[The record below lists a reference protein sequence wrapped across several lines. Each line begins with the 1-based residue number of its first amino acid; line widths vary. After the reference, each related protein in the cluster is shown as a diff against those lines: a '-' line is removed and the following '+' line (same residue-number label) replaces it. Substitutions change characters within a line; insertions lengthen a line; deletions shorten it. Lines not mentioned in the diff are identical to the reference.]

1 SLRELSHVAASRD
14 PNNTQRVL
22 SLSSKK
28 ERRSGRLPRLA
39 DGACHV
45 PLLARVGDVLEVR
58 AFGLGDPEN
67 PCAIGP
73 VEETRAPLGAEGLGG
88 LDRGRAGRS
97 VVGGGERLAAGRH
110 DRRRG
115 DRKSVV

>member
-1 SLRELSHVAASRD
+1 GPPVTTH
-14 PNNTQRVL
+14 NTQRVL

-58 AFGLGDPEN
+58 AFGLEDPEN
-67 PCAIGP
+67 PCAVGP

-88 LDRGRAGRS
+88 LDRGRGGRS
-97 VVGGGERLAAGRH
+97 GGGERLAAGRH

-115 DRKSVV
+115 RRR